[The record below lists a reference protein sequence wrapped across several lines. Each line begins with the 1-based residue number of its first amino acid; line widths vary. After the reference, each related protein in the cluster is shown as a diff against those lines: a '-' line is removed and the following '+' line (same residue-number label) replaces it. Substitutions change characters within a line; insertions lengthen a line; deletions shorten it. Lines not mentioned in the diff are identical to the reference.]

1 MSDRKKNSLSP
12 LSLHAQVRLCPKVKN
27 CQCRNVIS
35 ASFFSV
41 NWFVSVFLQRDF
53 FLFSWFSCSSVLYLI
68 PQSLFQG
75 FANMMLVRAL
85 QSRDRKFITVLT
97 YCYLYLRVVGFYLNF
112 RFFMHQNKQDKFF
125 VCENLLGTF
134 WSAVWCYFYCTTFQW
149 GNTGLWQLQLQITF
163 QIMSLKNFR

>member
-1 MSDRKKNSLSP
+1 M
-12 LSLHAQVRLCPKVKN
+12 
-27 CQCRNVIS
+27 
-35 ASFFSV
+35 
-41 NWFVSVFLQRDF
+41 SVFLQRDF

-125 VCENLLGTF
+125 VCENLLGTELVSDSEVLF
-134 WSAVWCYFYCTTFQW
+134 GATTIALHFS
-149 GNTGLWQLQLQITF
+149 GEILDFDNYSCRLRYRL
-163 QIMSLKNFR
+163 

>member
-1 MSDRKKNSLSP
+1 M
-12 LSLHAQVRLCPKVKN
+12 
-27 CQCRNVIS
+27 
-35 ASFFSV
+35 
-41 NWFVSVFLQRDF
+41 SVFLQRDF

-97 YCYLYLRVVGFYLNF
+97 YYYLYLRVVGFYLNF

-125 VCENLLGTF
+125 VCENLLGTELVSDSEVLF
-134 WSAVWCYFYCTTFQW
+134 GATSIALHFSGEILDFDNYSCRLRYR
-149 GNTGLWQLQLQITF
+149 L
-163 QIMSLKNFR
+163 

>member
-75 FANMMLVRAL
+75 F
-85 QSRDRKFITVLT
+85 RKFITVLT
-97 YCYLYLRVVGFYLNF
+97 YYYLYLRVVGFYLNF

-125 VCENLLGTF
+125 VCENLLGTELVSDSEVLF
-134 WSAVWCYFYCTTFQW
+134 GATSIALHFSGEILDFDNYSCRLRYR
-149 GNTGLWQLQLQITF
+149 LWV
-163 QIMSLKNFR
+163 